1 MNRESENPDPDA
13 AGHVRVTVGDDRGI
27 GDNSDEYGDDAGL
40 GATEDV
46 ETVVAKTARIAVLA
60 KQQVELER
68 DVANC
73 EAELA
78 KANKALFAVANRDLP
93 LLMIDLNVAKIPLA
107 NGATVA
113 LSKKTVGSVK
123 KEDRE
128 EFIAWLVK
136 KGFGA
141 LPKRKIVV
149 EFPMGAFRKA
159 GLLLGYLRRHYKE
172 MIFTDDE
179 SIHAGTLNAWVRE
192 TQTKNEE
199 ALRDGGKPLEFPE
212 YLTLTDLLET
222 TIVIPKGKQVEWN

>member
-13 AGHVRVTVGDDRGI
+13 AGHVRVMVGDDRGI

-46 ETVVAKTARIAVLA
+46 ETVVAKTARVAVLA

-107 NGATVA
+107 NGAVVA

-128 EFIAWLVK
+128 EFIAWLVLRS
-136 KGFGA
+136 FN
-141 LPKRKIVV
+141 
-149 EFPMGAFRKA
+149 
-159 GLLLGYLRRHYKE
+159 LL
-172 MIFTDDE
+172 
-179 SIHAGTLNAWVRE
+179 
-192 TQTKNEE
+192 
-199 ALRDGGKPLEFPE
+199 
-212 YLTLTDLLET
+212 
-222 TIVIPKGKQVEWN
+222 